1 MESRP
6 NSVRLRPFRAFAN
19 TMYWENRREYEGYGQ
34 TPPYTF
40 DEYWRDNR
48 LLIINRYRKKEVDN
62 DSK

>member
-1 MESRP
+1 MESKP
-6 NSVRLRPFRAFAN
+6 KGVRMRPFRAFAN

-48 LLIINRYRKKEVDN
+48 TLIISRYRKKEVDN
-62 DSK
+62 GDE